1 MFDSGGLGDAG
12 ARARSAPAITATAD
26 AGAPSRAGARCASR
40 ALPVIEL
47 AFARLLTR
55 AIALDLDTWPRHA
68 STHGHGSTNDAVHS
82 PAEAAGLTRA
92 DSATAADAVAAADRP
107 AATDS
112 RTAAEG
118 PTATD
123 GPAATEGSAGGDAL
137 VLGKAAALV
146 GSDLAHASDD
156 DLVDA
161 VVAWQHVASW
171 AAAAQAR
178 LVGELLARG
187 GSSSR
192 AADAVVHELSAA
204 LVTSRR
210 TAAAL
215 VGRATGLGAV
225 PQVAD
230 ALADGRI
237 DCARADVLTSYE
249 NVPVAVR
256 DRVAVQL
263 VGTRSDPGPATGLTP
278 AQLRDRL
285 RRAAIETNPEDA
297 VKRAEAAAGGRHV
310 WIDPAPDQMA
320 WLTAL
325 LPAADAARAWARID
339 GAARTVVRTPG
350 DTRTLAQARAD
361 ALTDLLAGSVPLD
374 TALPTSTN
382 AADPH
387 GARPPAGDPSVRS
400 AVRTVVNVTIAAST
414 LLGIDESPA
423 DLGGYGPIPAPL
435 ARGLATDPDAT
446 WRRILTDPATGIAT
460 DVSRT
465 AYRPGLVLGDLVR
478 TTHAMCTFPGCRV
491 PAARC
496 DLDHIDPFD
505 AGRQPPPRVPRP
517 PQRQD
522 PRRVGHSSR
531 ARRRHHLDRSLRA
544 RLHGRGSGDRS
555 HRPRPATDP
564 AATDP
569 AVTTVTAVTG
579 SHEGGPEQSPARSI
593 GRGRRPR
600 RRMRIRSGPIR
611 QRPVVSRAIGSRAI
625 GPGPGP
631 RRRQRREQLRPTVLT
646 AATQAAAT
654 QAAAT
659 QPR

>member
-505 AGRQPPPRVPRP
+505 AGRPTAGQTRADNLHPVCRAHHNAKTHGGWTTRREPDGAITWTAPSGHAYTVAVRATDPTVHVPPPTQPPPTQPSP
-517 PQRQD
+517 PS
-522 PRRVGHSSR
+522 PPSP
-531 ARRRHHLDRSLRA
+531 
-544 RLHGRGSGDRS
+544 GRTRGDRS
-555 HRPRPATDP
+555 SLQPDRSGEDGDREDGC
-564 AATDP
+564 
-569 AVTTVTAVTG
+569 G
-579 SHEGGPEQSPARSI
+579 SDQDRSGNDQSCREPS
-593 GRGRRPR
+593 GRGPSARDLGHDVDNGASSSDP
-600 RRMRIRSGPIR
+600 PF
-611 QRPVVSRAIGSRAI
+611 
-625 GPGPGP
+625 
-631 RRRQRREQLRPTVLT
+631 
-646 AATQAAAT
+646 
-654 QAAAT
+654 
-659 QPR
+659 